1 VHIFSISALNFRS
14 YELVELNLNPGVTTF
29 IGPNGQGKTNLIEIV
44 DFTANLQ
51 SHRSNLNS
59 NLIRNSAA
67 FAQTRV
73 GVKEEN
79 KKTWIETRIE
89 EKKTLKIKVNSNPVK
104 KHRDAV
110 GLIKSTIF
118 SPNDLYLVK
127 GDPATRR
134 GFLDEVLIQNDKNYY
149 ELKNEYEKVLKQ
161 KNALLKSIPK
171 GEKNRTAAWS
181 TLEVWNEKLAS
192 TGSQIIYFRKKIID
206 SLTTPFIK
214 NYKEIAPHT
223 TNLQIGYNSNVNT
236 TNLTVEEIYNSFI
249 QELENRKED
258 ELIRSTSLVGPHRD
272 DFEIELNSLPAKSQS
287 SQGESWSIALC
298 LKLAM
303 FDLLKENY
311 KPILIL
317 DDVFSELDQHRRE
330 FLLKKIQDTEQ
341 TIITAAVEEDTPKN
355 LLGEKYFINNNEIT
369 NES

>member
-1 VHIFSISALNFRS
+1 MHIFSISALNFRS
-14 YELVELNLNPGVTTF
+14 YELIELTLNPGITTF

-44 DFTANLQ
+44 DFSANLQ
-51 SHRSNLNS
+51 SHRSSLNS
-59 NLIRNSAA
+59 NLIRNSAP

-79 KKTWIETRIE
+79 KKIWIETKIE

-104 KHRDAV
+104 KHRDVA

-118 SPNDLYLVK
+118 SPNDLYLIK

-134 GFLDEVLIQNDKNYY
+134 GFLDEVLVQNDRNYF
-149 ELKNEYEKVLKQ
+149 ELRNEYEKILKQ
-161 KNALLKSIPK
+161 KNALLKSVPK
-171 GEKNRTAAWS
+171 GDKNRSAAWS
-181 TLEVWNEKLAS
+181 TLEIWNEKLAK
-192 TGSQIIYFRKKIID
+192 TGSQIIYFRKKIIEA
-206 SLTTPFIK
+206 LINPFIK
-214 NYKEIAPHT
+214 NYNEIAPHT
-223 TNLQIGYNSNVNT
+223 KDLQMSYNSNINI
-236 TNLTVEEIYNSFI
+236 NNSTIEDIHAAYIF
-249 QELENRKED
+249 ELENKQEE
-258 ELIRSTSLVGPHRD
+258 ELVRGISLVGPHRD
-272 DFEIELNSLPAKSQS
+272 DFEIGLNSLPAKFQS
-287 SQGESWSIALC
+287 SQGEAWSLALC

-303 FDLLKENY
+303 FDLLRETH

-317 DDVFSELDQHRRE
+317 DDVFSELDQFRRE

-355 LLGEKYFINNNEIT
+355 LIGDKYFINNSEIT